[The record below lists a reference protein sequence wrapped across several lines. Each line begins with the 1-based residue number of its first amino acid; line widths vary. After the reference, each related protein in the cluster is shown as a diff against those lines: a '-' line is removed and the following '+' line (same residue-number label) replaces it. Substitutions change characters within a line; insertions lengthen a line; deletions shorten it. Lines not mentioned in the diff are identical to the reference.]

1 MRNLLSTMSAVFVTW
16 YVSREEKRAERLA
29 DRDFMRLFFAA
40 VAFLGVSLALRWF
53 AHVEFFSGVFLGVGL
68 ALGVV
73 ADIARRLGLTNGSWK
88 VKARS

>member
-16 YVSREEKRAERLA
+16 YFSREDKRAERLA
-29 DRDFMRLFFAA
+29 DRDFMRLFSTS
-40 VAFLGVSLALRWF
+40 VAFLGVSLAVRWF
-53 AHVEFFSGVFLGVGL
+53 AHLEFFSGVCLGVGI

-73 ADIARRLGLTNGSWK
+73 ADIARRLGLTNGAWK